1 MAVIHFS
8 SVERKEKKCVIHFYH
23 KDFKRCEIMSQH
35 LEVIYSLIGL
45 KPLSE
50 MHILIDHLQKILL
63 NAFPEGFRGERPL
76 ACREIRNQGVALR
89 YLFHRWCFQGPV
101 GSH

>member
-1 MAVIHFS
+1 
-8 SVERKEKKCVIHFYH
+8 
-23 KDFKRCEIMSQH
+23 
-35 LEVIYSLIGL
+35 
-45 KPLSE
+45 